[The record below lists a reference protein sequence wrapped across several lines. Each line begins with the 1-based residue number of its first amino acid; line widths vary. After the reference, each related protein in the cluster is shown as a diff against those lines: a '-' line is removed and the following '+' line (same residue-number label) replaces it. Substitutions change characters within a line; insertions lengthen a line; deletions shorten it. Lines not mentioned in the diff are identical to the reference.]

1 MYSVFHCD
9 ATPAVGFKTSGG
21 ALITNHE
28 DIRVSY
34 AISGGCSIDHAF
46 KAAASSSGVVDDT
59 IVLGGIYQA
68 CVLSFAAYFGASSGG
83 VLATIANPANQTRRV
98 VAGSVVFDTSLANS
112 PLVAGTAYAFT
123 RESPYCRDFVAAQS
137 SAVGRLCA
145 ALRGCNV
152 FRISL

>member
-46 KAAASSSGVVDDT
+46 KAAALGVVDDT
-59 IVLGGIYQA
+59 IVFVGIYQA
-68 CVLSFAAYFGASSGG
+68 CVLSFTAYFGADSGT
-83 VLATIANPANQTRRV
+83 VSATSTDPASQTRRV
-98 VAGSVVFDTSLANS
+98 VASSVVFDTVLAAG
-112 PLVAGTAYAFT
+112 PLVAGASNAFT
-123 RESPYCRDFVAAQS
+123 RESPYCRDIVAAQS
-137 SAVGRLCA
+137 SACGRLCA

>member
-46 KAAASSSGVVDDT
+46 KAAASSSGVVDDS
-59 IVLGGIYQA
+59 IVFVGIYQA
-68 CVLSFAAYFGASSGG
+68 CVLSFAAYFGASSGT
-83 VLATIANPANQTRRV
+83 VLAAIANPALASQTLRV
-98 VAGSVVFDTSLANS
+98 VASSVVFDIALADS
-112 PLVAGTAYAFT
+112 PLVSGASNTFT
-123 RESPYCRDFVAAQS
+123 RESRYCRDFGAA
-137 SAVGRLCA
+137 
-145 ALRGCNV
+145 
-152 FRISL
+152 

>member
-34 AISGGCSIDHAF
+34 AITGGCSIDHAY
-46 KAAASSSGVVDDT
+46 KAAASGVVDDA
-59 IVLGGIYQA
+59 IVLVGIYQA
-68 CVLSFAAYFGASSGG
+68 CVLSFAAHFGASSGT
-83 VLATIANPANQTRRV
+83 VSATILDPASQTRTVR
-98 VAGSVVFDTSLANS
+98 ASSVVFDAVLAAG
-112 PLVAGTAYAFT
+112 PLVAGASNTFK
-123 RESPYCRDFVAAQS
+123 RESPCFRDIGAASS
-137 SAVGRLCA
+137 SACGCLCA

-152 FRISL
+152 FRI